1 MALTTSPVWA
11 DGGGWSGCYQSNSS
25 YRRNGRSQGILMED
39 MALSRAAQGELGRVR
54 TYVCATRRIEPLEV
68 PISYESWT
76 LRCCAQCS
84 VLAKVTA
91 EHLKEAYL
99 HPERFG
105 RYHKHLYDKVVG
117 SSSVKDKVIIK

>member
-1 MALTTSPVWA
+1 MTAK
-11 DGGGWSGCYQSNSS
+11 SNAPHYVDISFTK
-25 YRRNGRSQGILMED
+25 RHD
-39 MALSRAAQGELGRVR
+39 MALSKAAQGEPGRAR
-54 TYVCATRRIEPLEV
+54 AYVCATRRIEPLEV

-76 LRCCAQCS
+76 LRCCVQCS

-117 SSSVKDKVIIK
+117 SSSVKDKVIIKEKISTR